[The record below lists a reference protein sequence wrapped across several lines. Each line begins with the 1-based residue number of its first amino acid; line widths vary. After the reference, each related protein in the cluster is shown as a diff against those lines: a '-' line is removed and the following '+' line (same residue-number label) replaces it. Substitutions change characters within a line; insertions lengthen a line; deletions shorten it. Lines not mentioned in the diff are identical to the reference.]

1 MASIINASTSNGIV
15 QTADGSGILKC
26 QANGVTTNAL
36 AWVNFDGTTS
46 PGTIRAQYNV
56 GSVTKVA
63 TGRYAINFTTTL
75 FDANW
80 VAAGLSKRGSSP
92 DAQFVTSLDGNSSQ
106 TSSVCYICT
115 GLGSNG
121 TYTDSPFVEIA
132 IFGN

>member
-1 MASIINASTSNGIV
+1 MTTTINASTGNNLQV
-15 QTADGSGILKC
+15 TADASGVIKV
-26 QANGVTTNAL
+26 QSNGVTTNAL

-115 GLGSNG
+115 GYGSNG
-121 TYTDSPFVEIA
+121 TFVDSPFVEIA